1 MSSAEPADGKGF
13 VRPRLPDGFDD
24 SRAAARRAEPDGWR
38 FSPAARDGL
47 WQALRS
53 RRDIR
58 RFRPD
63 PVPEEILRRV
73 LEAAHL
79 APSVGYMQPW
89 RFVVIREELTKL
101 RIRALAER
109 ERLRQAEHMDE
120 RARHFLELK
129 IEGIREA
136 PLGLCVLCDRREAPE
151 EVLGR
156 ATIPETD
163 LYSTACA
170 VQNLWLAA
178 RAEGLGV
185 GWVSFY
191 RPAEL
196 RAVLG
201 VPEGVEPVAFL
212 CLGYPDERP
221 VRPGLESAGWAA
233 RRPLEEHIFEE
244 RWRGERVE
252 ESPSSHDAG
261 PLPGSSRRPLP
272 AALAALVH
280 AVSPTDSA
288 AAVAARDRA
297 DELVKP
303 VGSLGALERLVERW
317 SAVTGHPPPAPLRAH
332 ILICTADHGVAARG
346 TSLFGSQTSGEVAA
360 AAARGETAI
369 AVLARS
375 RGDRLVVAD
384 IGLACPTPPG
394 VLDRKVARGT
404 ADIAAGP
411 AMSPEEVERA
421 VLSGAALAGELGD
434 ADCLVVGEIGIGN
447 TTAASALLGG
457 LTGLRAEAVCGR
469 GTGLDPAGLE
479 RKRRAI
485 AEALAAHE
493 SATGDPYEIL
503 RRLGGLELAALVGA
517 VLAAAAGRRP
527 IVLDGFAVSVAALV
541 AVRLSPPVGELLI
554 AGHRSAELAHHLVL
568 TELGLEPLLDLRLRL
583 GEASGA
589 ALALPLIESAGRLHT
604 EMATFAS
611 SGVRRS

>member
-1 MSSAEPADGKGF
+1 MSSPEPPAAGGF
-13 VRPRLPDGFDD
+13 VRPPLPGGFDD
-24 SRAAARRAEPDGWR
+24 SRASVRRAEPDGWR
-38 FSPAARDGL
+38 FPSALRDGL
-47 WQALRS
+47 WLALRA

-63 PVPEEILRRV
+63 PVPEEILHRV

-89 RFVVIREELTKL
+89 RFVVVREAQTKL
-101 RIRALAER
+101 QIRALVER

-120 RARHFLELK
+120 RGRHFLELK
-129 IEGIREA
+129 VEGVREA

-151 EVLGR
+151 RVLGR

-201 VPEGVEPVAFL
+201 VPEGVEPVAYL

-233 RRPLEEHIFEE
+233 RRPLEELIFEE
-244 RWRGERVE
+244 RWLGERVE
-252 ESPSSHDAG
+252 ASHPGRDPHPMPESSPRS
-261 PLPGSSRRPLP
+261 LPG
-272 AALAALVH
+272 ALTALVE
-280 AVSPTDSA
+280 AVSPVDLA
-288 AAVAARDRA
+288 AAVTARDRA

-303 VGSLGALERLVERW
+303 AGSLGALERLTERW
-317 SAVTGHPPPAPLRAH
+317 SAVTGRPPPAPLRAQ
-332 ILICTADHGVAARG
+332 ILICCADHGVARRG
-346 TSLFGSQTSGEVAA
+346 TSLFGSEVSGQVAA

-375 RGDRLVVAD
+375 RSDHLVVAD
-384 IGLACPTPPG
+384 IGLAGPTPPG
-394 VLDRKVARGT
+394 VLDRKVAPGS

-411 AMSPEEVERA
+411 AMSHGEVERA
-421 VLSGAALAGELGD
+421 VLTGASLAGELGE

-447 TTAASALLGG
+447 TTAASALLAG
-457 LTGLRAEAVCGR
+457 LTGRGPEAVCGR
-469 GTGLDPAGLE
+469 GTGVDPASLE
-479 RKRRAI
+479 RKRVVVS
-485 AEALAAHE
+485 EALAANL
-493 SATGDPYEIL
+493 SADGGPYETL

-517 VLAAAAGRRP
+517 MLGAAAARRP
-527 IVLDGFAVSVAALV
+527 IVLDGFAASVAALV
-541 AVRLSPPVGELLI
+541 SVRLCPAVGEMLV
-554 AGHRSAELAHHLVL
+554 AGHRSSELAHDLVL
-568 TELGLEPLLDLRLRL
+568 TDLGLEPLLDLRLRL

-589 ALALPLIESAGRLHT
+589 ALALPLIENAGRLHT
-604 EMATFAS
+604 EMGSFSS
-611 SGVRRS
+611 SGVARS